1 MFWIEKLNGRQ
12 VNLQILRYRRVMC
25 YESQPTGI
33 WQSEISKV
41 RNGEKIFTI
50 NIKKAGDFFLTFN
63 ATISYVFLENSLSR

>member
-1 MFWIEKLNGRQ
+1 
-12 VNLQILRYRRVMC
+12 MC